1 MLCSQPWKRVGLS
14 QSHLR
19 IACRVRSLSSSKTRV
34 PTPLVYNTLTK
45 VVEPIET
52 LRYQNTL
59 TWYSCGP
66 TVYDSAHLGHAR
78 TYVCTDIMR
87 RILRKTFGI
96 HTKLVMGLTDV
107 DDKIINRA
115 MDTDT
120 SLGKSSSPNSNVLF
134 LQLARKFEKEF
145 FEDLDKLNVL
155 RPSAVTRV
163 SEHMEEIINYIA
175 TICKNGYGYE
185 TEDGVYF
192 SCVDLVDK
200 YGALARSKQDV
211 SIQDD
216 GQSETLARGKR
227 DTRDFALWKK
237 TCPDTTPGWNSPWG
251 WGRQSWSSSL
261 MRWWTESGGI

>member
-1 MLCSQPWKRVGLS
+1 MLCRQSWKTVLKWS
-14 QSHLR
+14 QSHPRLV
-19 IACRVRSLSSSKTRV
+19 CLGCPQFSSYNRT

-45 VVEPIET
+45 AIEPIET
-52 LRYQNTL
+52 LHYQNTL

-87 RILRKTFGI
+87 RILQNTFGI

-115 MDTDT
+115 MNSDT
-120 SLGKSSSPNSNVLF
+120 SIDAPSSPNSNEHF
-134 LQLARKFEKEF
+134 LHLARKFESEF
-145 FEDLDKLNVL
+145 FQDLDKLNVL

-163 SEHMEEIINYIA
+163 SEHMEEIINYIS

-185 TEDGVYF
+185 TKDGVYF
-192 SCVDLVDK
+192 SCTDLGDK

-216 GQSETLARGKR
+216 GQSEALDRGKR

-237 TCPDTTPGWNSPWG
+237 TCADTTPGWNSPWG
-251 WGRQSWSSSL
+251 WGDQ
-261 MRWWTESGGI
+261 GGILNALQ